1 MSRYISAM
9 QEKKIDGCMSAFDW
23 VVKSIINMFS
33 RDISAALKKK
43 TNGGRIFAFCKFKK
57 GILDMI
63 SRDISAATNK
73 TLDDVSTNEF
83 LDIKSN

>member
-33 RDISAALKKK
+33 RDISAALKK
-43 TNGGRIFAFCKFKK
+43 TNSGRIFAFCKFKK
-57 GILDMI
+57 GILNMI